1 MKEQKS
7 PKQYFAIVKFEV
19 TPTAAAKL
27 NMLPFHFSQAGTVT
41 KVSEL
46 DSVSVQVLKALDVLT
61 VLTPT
66 AAVKEL
72 LIIIH
77 HYDGKNQ
84 INWGNTL
91 IMLERRLQH
100 LNYKESFIADFMK
113 QLLLTLAPNHLLSIK

>member
-7 PKQYFAIVKFEV
+7 TKQYFAIVAFEV
-19 TPTAAAKL
+19 TPTTAAKL

-41 KVSEL
+41 KLSEF
-46 DSVSVQVLKALDVLT
+46 DSVSAQVLKALDVLT

-72 LIIIH
+72 LTIIH

-91 IMLERRLQH
+91 TVLERRLQY
-100 LNYKESFIADFMK
+100 LNYKESFIADFMN
-113 QLLLTLAPNHLLSIK
+113 QLQFTLAPS